1 MTFCSN
7 CGNELVNDAKFCS
20 SCGKSVG
27 EFSKSEQR
35 KTMYDGT
42 IHKCPNCGE
51 ILNGFV
57 GNCPACGYELRGTE
71 GSIAIKEFAAKL
83 VNAENMH
90 KKTAIIRNFPVPNT
104 KEDILEFMIMAIS
117 NIEDEGSNDI
127 LDAWNSKLEQI
138 YQKACIVFTSE
149 SEFARINS
157 LHNQAMEKLKKGK
170 NKQKVRNAGSAIA
183 ELLPVLPNT
192 LLIVGW
198 LLSIFVLIPSCGV
211 NLDNVGT
218 NGTQLLL
225 MFDFIIGAIIIPFA
239 LKCPS
244 HLPRLVTVLGLILSI
259 VVIIP
264 QCSKNLDNVGTHAF
278 QLILIVDIICSAVVF
293 VRMLKASSKIENK
306 DKLNGTSIIFALVSI
321 GVLFVAFF
329 ISSIVTS
336 IGASNAQ
343 KENDRLLEEKYS
355 MQYEWPPSGLS
366 TYLPR
371 PESVYGKV
379 ETDNETRFNIE
390 LYKISRSDFDNY
402 VKACEEKGFNISIT
416 KTDGVFYA
424 YNGDECSL
432 DMFYDEDEETL
443 ELFLDAPLP
452 MEEIKWPNNDL
463 TKRIPKP
470 NSLIGNIRWNNSEN
484 FGVYIDDITAEEYE
498 EYVDKCIEAGFS
510 IDYSRGEKT
519 FSATDADGY
528 KIVVE
533 KHLFEQMYISIKVPE
548 R

>member
-1 MTFCSN
+1 MAFCSN
-7 CGNELVNDAKFCS
+7 CGNELANDAKFCS

-71 GSIAIKEFAAKL
+71 GSIAIKEFATKL

-90 KKTAIIRNFPVPNT
+90 KKVAIIRNFPVPNT

-117 NIEDEGSNDI
+117 NIENESSNDI
-127 LDAWNSKLEQI
+127 LEAWNSKLEQI

-157 LHNQAMEKLKKGK
+157 LHNQALEKLKKGK
-170 NKQKVRNAGSAIA
+170 NKQKVKNVGSAIL

-192 LLIVGW
+192 LLVVGW
-198 LLSIFVLIPSCGV
+198 LLSIFVLIPSCGI
-211 NLDNVGT
+211 NLDVAGT

-239 LKCPS
+239 LKCS
-244 HLPRLVTVLGLILSI
+244 LHLPRLVTVLGLILSI

-264 QCSKNLDNVGTHAF
+264 ECSKNLDVAGTNAF
-278 QLILIVDIICSAVVF
+278 QLILIVDIICSAVIF

-306 DKLNGTSIIFALVSI
+306 DKLNGTSIIFALVST
-321 GVLFVAFF
+321 GVLFVAFL

-336 IGASNAQ
+336 IDVSNAQ

-355 MQYEWPPSGLS
+355 VQYEWPSNGLS
-366 TYLPR
+366 TYLTR
-371 PESVYGKV
+371 PESVYGKI

-390 LYKISRSDFDNY
+390 LYKISRSDFDDY
-402 VKACEEKGFNISIT
+402 AKACEKNGFNISIT

-424 YNGDECSL
+424 YNENECSL

-443 ELFLDAPLP
+443 ELFLDAPIP
-452 MEEIKWPNNDL
+452 MEEIKWPDNDL

-484 FGVYIDDITAEEYE
+484 FGVYIDNITAGEYE
-498 EYVDKCIEAGFS
+498 EYVDRCIEAGFS

-519 FSATDADGY
+519 FSATDAEGY

-548 R
+548 K